1 MAGKSKLNWKVL
13 DPLVLVLEKE
23 GWSLAMIAEDW
34 GIALATLEAHLT
46 QEVPIVKKTDVNWE
60 RFDELKAQGLPMIRI
75 SEAMGIPRTTLGP
88 LAKQRANAV
97 QTPVEPMSTGAEYS
111 AEQSVDTGA
120 DELFDEQDT
129 QEQRPVHTPVHD
141 SIPSLDT
148 SVENG
153 ADDSADESQVLFLP
167 PEPVQTAV
175 QRFDTGPVQ
184 TLDTGAV
191 QRLDQLEE
199 DVRNLAHMMRS
210 VMDRLNHTP
219 VQTPV
224 QITTTPPYPRGRS
237 IRWNLWI
244 LEPIRDEIA
253 TLAAKQDLSPSQLVQ
268 ELLWKALRQE

>member
-23 GWSLAMIAEDW
+23 GWSLAIIAEDW

-88 LAKQRANAV
+88 LAEQRANAV
-97 QTPVEPMSTGAEYS
+97 QTPVQPMSTGAEYS

-129 QEQRPVHTPVHD
+129 QEQRPVQIPVHD
-141 SIPSLDT
+141 STPSLDT